1 MYCDNQ
7 LAIRLLKSG
16 VDSPKGRH
24 IDVHYHY
31 IQDVVEKEE
40 VTVDFLPSTDMIV
53 VKGNKC
59 GVIFKACKLDGT

>member
-7 LAIRLLKSG
+7 STIRLIKSG
-16 VDSPKGRH
+16 ADSPKGRH

-40 VTVDFLPSTDMIV
+40 VTVDYLPSADIIADPLT
-53 VKGNKC
+53 
-59 GVIFKACKLDGT
+59 